1 MDIASDMLLFVHAV
15 DHGSF
20 SATARALALTPSAV
34 SKRIGRLEDRLGV
47 RLLNR
52 STRRT
57 TLTEAG
63 EALYRRCARIA
74 AEISEAEA
82 LAASMGEQVR
92 GTLTVASTVAFG
104 KAQLMPL
111 IPEFLARH
119 PELKLSLELTDR
131 AVDLAQDQL
140 DVAIRFTEQVSDA
153 AVVARKLASNR
164 RVICAAPSYLER
176 HGTPARPDDLLRH
189 NCLRLSTVPLWN
201 DWELGEGKAKR
212 VYRVKGS
219 LEVNSADAVY
229 HAALAGL
236 GIARLSS
243 YLVGPD
249 IRAGRLVRLLP
260 AYCQEDSSILAIY
273 LDRRNLPAKVRAFI
287 DFLAERLGPV
297 PPWER
302 EANAA

>member
-1 MDIASDMLLFVHAV
+1 MDTAGDMLLFVHAV

-20 SATARALALTPSAV
+20 SATARALDLTPSAV

-63 EALYRRCARIA
+63 RAFYQRCTRIA

-82 LAASMGEQVR
+82 LASSMGDRVR
-92 GTLTVASTVAFG
+92 GTLAVAATVAFG
-104 KAQLMPL
+104 KAQLLPL
-111 IPEFLARH
+111 IPEFLSRN
-119 PELKLSLELTDR
+119 PELKLALELTDG
-131 AVDLAQDQL
+131 AVDLTADQF
-140 DVAIRFTEQVSDA
+140 DVAIRFTEQLGDTS
-153 AVVARKLASNR
+153 VVARKLSVNR
-164 RVICAAPSYLER
+164 RVICAAPGYLAAN
-176 HGTPARPDDLLRH
+176 GTPERPEDLLRH

-201 DWELGEGKAKR
+201 DWELGEGENTR
-212 VYRVKGS
+212 VYSVRGNF
-219 LEVNSADAVY
+219 EANSADAVY
-229 HAALAGL
+229 HAVLAGL

-243 YLVGPD
+243 YLVGAD

-260 AYCQEDSSILAIY
+260 AYCQEDSDILAIY
-273 LDRRNLPAKVRAFI
+273 LAKRNLPAKVRAFI

-302 EANAA
+302 EADAA